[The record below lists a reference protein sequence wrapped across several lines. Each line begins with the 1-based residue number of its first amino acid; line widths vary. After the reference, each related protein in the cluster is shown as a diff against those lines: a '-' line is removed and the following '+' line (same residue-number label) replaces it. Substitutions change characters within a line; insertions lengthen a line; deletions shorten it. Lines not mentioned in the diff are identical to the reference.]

1 MGISPGARAA
11 SPPLRGLSLAEDPF
25 TRAVERASSC
35 VDHAQRP
42 MPPTELSPA
51 NPPLSEPRHL
61 QKSPSRVGW
70 NEPAPAQAT
79 HGGKP
84 PRSWGRHA
92 WGRHASTWN
101 HERRSGAKVAQ

>member
-25 TRAVERASSC
+25 TRELERASS
-35 VDHAQRP
+35 
-42 MPPTELSPA
+42 
-51 NPPLSEPRHL
+51 
-61 QKSPSRVGW
+61 RVGHARW
-70 NEPAPAQAT
+70 ET
-79 HGGKP
+79 